1 MWVSRQLILRFVVVL
16 LIVGAASLDNAQA
29 ANPPGV
35 LLHGRTCWKRVIVG
49 DIYDFKFTKIETN
62 LELLGEIQSEPW
74 IKRAAGGRRL
84 DDKQEIVRV
93 FWIRDGKE
101 VYDEWEKV
109 PCPPQEV
116 RTAQVGM
123 NPAWTGWVGLNSGF
137 AVGTGNF
144 REASGT
150 GDFGTSGGTFGG
162 TLGFGARSGPY
173 KFGAEFDLNAA
184 NFNGSSNTNCAV
196 GCGVTNHWFGTVRPL
211 VGMQI
216 GNTGV
221 IPYVTGGLAFGNV
234 SAEVNGFPGVSKTN
248 VGWTA
253 GGGVAFPLGTWQDH
267 RIVGKFEY
275 LHVDLGSVQC
285 TPATCGGTADVRSTQ
300 EVFRAGINLAFQP

>member
-1 MWVSRQLILRFVVVL
+1 MRVSRQFVVKVL
-16 LIVGAASLDNAQA
+16 FVFLVACAASLDNAEA

-35 LLHGRTCWKRVIVG
+35 LLHGRTCWKRVVVG
-49 DIYDFKFTKIETN
+49 DMYDLTFTKIETN
-62 LELLGEIQSEPW
+62 LELLGEIQSEPSV
-74 IKRAAGGRRL
+74 KRAAGGRRL

-109 PCPPQEV
+109 PCPPQET

-123 NPAWTGWVGLNSGF
+123 NPAWTGWVGLNAGF

-144 REASGT
+144 REAAGT
-150 GDFGTSGGTFGG
+150 GDFSTSGGTFGG

-184 NFNGSSNTNCAV
+184 NFNGSSNVNCAV
-196 GCGVTNHWFGTVRPL
+196 GCGVTNHWFG
-211 VGMQI
+211 
-216 GNTGV
+216 
-221 IPYVTGGLAFGNV
+221 TGGLAFGNV

-300 EVFRAGINLAFQP
+300 EVVRVGINLAFQP